1 MIRLLRRAALLVAV
15 TSLFIA
21 PPSLAQD
28 SDQEITPNFKDVD
41 IRQVIE
47 AVSDVT
53 GKSFLI
59 DARVKG
65 NVTMISET
73 GMSPEDFYQTF
84 LSILQIYGFVA
95 VPTGNVVKVIPDT
108 NARQFPVPTGSNLG
122 LRGDDIV
129 TEVIRVENVGAAQL
143 VPILRPLVPQYG
155 HLAAHPASN
164 MLILA
169 DRAANVKR
177 LKRIIQRI
185 DQSSDD
191 DIEVIRMENA
201 SATEIVRIIQTLSQ
215 SGARNDGAATP
226 LGLVADERTNS
237 VLLSG
242 ERSQRLRF
250 RTLIAHLD
258 EPIGDDGDTQVI
270 YLRYANAEDLAT
282 KLNEQ
287 VRGVAQGG
295 PTGGAGGASSP
306 AGQLGANG
314 VVIWSDADTNALII
328 TAPPKIMRNLRSVIN
343 KIDIRRAQVHVEA
356 MLVEVIGDDDANLG
370 ITWLL
375 DGRDKGPAIA
385 ATDFGQSTPSTVS
398 AAAAALSADT
408 INPATLAGV
417 FSPGITVGVGRF
429 RDEGTNF
436 GAILNALSSN
446 NVTNVLST
454 PSIVTMDNEEAEVN
468 IGEEVPF
475 LTGSFSNAGGNV
487 GGGVNPFQ
495 TIQREDVGIKLKI
508 TPQINNGDAVI
519 MNIELEASSVNEVT
533 GNAVDLR
540 TSQRQFTQRV
550 IVDDG
555 GVLILGGLIDD
566 QVVENESRVPLL
578 SSIPILGNAFRTRS
592 TNVDKRNLMVF
603 IRPKI
608 IRDGIQASIE
618 TGAKYNYIRDIQLG
632 NDADVQLMPSQPR
645 PVIPTLEDAQQRGF
659 VFDRD
664 IPGAIDLRGMGD
676 ELVPED
682 ATDGDTGMTEDEA
695 P

>member
-1 MIRLLRRAALLVAV
+1 MTSFLRRAAVFIALATLAV
-15 TSLFIA
+15 TPGTF
-21 PPSLAQD
+21 AQD
-28 SDQEITPNFKDVD
+28 ETEGITPNFKDVD

-53 GKSFLI
+53 GQSFLI

-65 NVTMISET
+65 NVTMISEAA
-73 GMSPEDFYQTF
+73 MSPDDFYQTF

-95 VPTGNVVKVIPDT
+95 VPSGNVVKIVPDT

-122 LRGDDIV
+122 LAGDDVI
-129 TEVIRVENVGAAQL
+129 TEVIRVDNVGAAQL

-164 MLILA
+164 MLIIA
-169 DRAANVKR
+169 DRAANVAR
-177 LKRIIQRI
+177 LKRIIRRI
-185 DQSSDD
+185 DQSSDE
-191 DIEVIRMENA
+191 DIEVITMQHA

-215 SGARNDGAATP
+215 TAARSDGASTP

-242 ERSQRLRF
+242 ERSQRLRY
-250 RTLIAHLD
+250 RTLIAH
-258 EPIGDDGDTQVI
+258 
-270 YLRYANAEDLAT
+270 LAT

-287 VRGVAQGG
+287 VRGSSQQGG
-295 PTGGAGGASSP
+295 GTGGAASSA
-306 AGQLGANG
+306 AGALGANN

-370 ITWLL
+370 VTWLL

-385 ATDFGQSTPSTVS
+385 ATDFGTSAPSTVS
-398 AAAAALSADT
+398 TVAGLVGSDT
-408 INPATLAGV
+408 IDPTTLAGV
-417 FSPGITVGVGRF
+417 FSQGITVGVGRF

-475 LTGSFSNAGGNV
+475 LTGSFSNAGGQV

-508 TPQINNGDAVI
+508 TPQINEGDAVI
-519 MNIELEASSVNEVT
+519 MNIELEASSVNET
-533 GNAVDLR
+533 AGGAVDLR

-566 QVVENESRVPLL
+566 QVVENETRVPVL
-578 SSIPILGNAFRTRS
+578 SRIPVLGAAFRTRS
-592 TNVDKRNLMVF
+592 SDVTKRNLMVF

-608 IRDGIQASIE
+608 IRDGIQAGIE

-632 NDADVQLMPSQPR
+632 RNTDDVQLMPNQPR
-645 PVIPTLEDAQQRGF
+645 PVIPSLEDAQKRGF
-659 VFDRD
+659 VFDGD
-664 IPGAIDLRGMGD
+664 LPAIDLRGLGD
-676 ELVPED
+676 DMPSDDTPD
-682 ATDGDTGMTEDEA
+682 ADEA